1 MFLALNFLFAWTRR
15 GGHSTTSKGHKMY
28 DLGEGGQRIED
39 RRTVYQSGV
48 LLAVKVVKI
57 GTLAKVSTSA

>member
-1 MFLALNFLFAWTRR
+1 
-15 GGHSTTSKGHKMY
+15 MY